1 MDVDQESA
9 PHVGVTRLSV
19 PLDGIEFILSGWS
32 GQGRLLA
39 ALASVDD
46 VEGID
51 RDWTGPALRSRARR
65 ILLEHIRRDLAQW
78 PRTADE
84 WLPHLP
90 ISARAEVDVSP
101 TPRGRVD
108 WRETSRRF
116 GWPARSFVT
125 RRRHREIAD
134 VTVSTL
140 AWTVDYLETSLRD
153 ITHHESA
160 EVIDASTQLAVDAAR
175 SALNVCDVPES
186 LPRPDRH
193 DLNALLTNGK
203 PWSHVE
209 PVTTKILRAETDLT
223 WFATQLL
230 APEPDFRWR
239 LFHLATAGR
248 VLLTLRDMGAKVS
261 WRSPMGSGASSGPNF
276 IATGKD
282 DVTAHIWFEADG
294 AHRYYSPTSE
304 ASLYGKVSKP
314 VEKRLSAI
322 GTDLAIYL
330 PDERRALLL
339 ECKFSSHGS
348 YVARDGYHQAAGYLL
363 NHQSDWASVWS
374 YVVAP
379 EETVSGRSHV
389 PLDHDGRRDRL
400 GITSPSNLTEVV
412 QEFLGYTPGSDA
424 S

>member
-9 PHVGVTRLSV
+9 QHVGVTRLSV
-19 PLDGIEFILSGWS
+19 PIDGIEFILSGWS

-39 ALASVDD
+39 TLASVDD

-51 RDWTGPALRSRARR
+51 RDWTGAALRNRARR

-78 PRTADE
+78 PKTADE

-90 ISARAEVDVSP
+90 ISARAEVSVSP
-101 TPRGRVD
+101 SPRGRVD

-140 AWTVDYLETSLRD
+140 AWTVTYLETSLRN
-153 ITHHESA
+153 ITRHESA
-160 EVIDASTQLAVDAAR
+160 DVIDEVTQLAIDAAR

-209 PVTTKILRAETDLT
+209 PVTAKILRAETDLT

-230 APEPDFRWR
+230 APDPDFRWR
-239 LFHLATAGR
+239 LFHLAIAGKI
-248 VLLTLRDMGAKVS
+248 LLTLRDMGAKVS

-276 IATGKD
+276 IATGD
-282 DVTAHIWFEADG
+282 DGVNAHVWFEADG
-294 AHRYYSPTSE
+294 AHKHYSATGE
-304 ASLYGKVSKP
+304 ASLYGEVSKP
-314 VEKRLSAI
+314 VEKRLADI
-322 GTDLAIYL
+322 GADLAIYL
-330 PDERRALLL
+330 PEERRALLL
-339 ECKFSSHGS
+339 ECKFSSDGS
-348 YVARDGYHQAAGYLL
+348 YVARNGYHQAAGYLL
-363 NHQSDWASVWS
+363 NHQSGWESVWS
-374 YVVAP
+374 YVVGP
-379 EETVSGRSHV
+379 EETMIGRSHV
-389 PLDHDGRRDRL
+389 PLDHEGRRDYL
-400 GITSPSNLTEVV
+400 GITSPSNLNEIV
-412 QEFLGYTPGSDA
+412 QEFLRCSPTPGGS
-424 S
+424 

>member
-1 MDVDQESA
+1 MGKESA
-9 PHVGVTRLSV
+9 PHVGVAQLSV
-19 PLDGIEFILSGWS
+19 PMDGIEFILSGWS
-32 GQGRLLA
+32 GQGRVLS

-51 RDWTGPALRSRARR
+51 RDWAESALRSRARR

-78 PRTADE
+78 PKTANE

-90 ISARAEVDVSP
+90 ISAHAEVSVSLA
-101 TPRGRVD
+101 PRGRVD

-140 AWTVDYLETSLRD
+140 AWTVAYLETSLRE
-153 ITHHESA
+153 ITRYERA
-160 EVIDASTQLAVDAAR
+160 DVIDEATQLAIEAAR

-186 LPRPDRH
+186 IPRPDRH
-193 DLNALLTNGK
+193 DVSALLTNGK

-230 APEPDFRWR
+230 APDPDFRWR
-239 LFHLATAGR
+239 LFHLAIAGKI
-248 VLLTLRDMGAKVS
+248 LLVLRDMGAKVS
-261 WRSPMGSGASSGPNF
+261 WRSPMGTGASSGPNF
-276 IATGKD
+276 IATGAD
-282 DVTAHIWFEADG
+282 DFIAHIWFEADG
-294 AHRYYSPTSE
+294 AHKHYSSTGE
-304 ASLYGKVSKP
+304 TSLYGEVSKP
-314 VEKRLSAI
+314 VEKRLAAI

-330 PDERRALLL
+330 PGERRALLL
-339 ECKFSSHGS
+339 ECKFSSYGS

-363 NHQSDWASVWS
+363 NHQNNWKSVWS

-379 EETVSGRSHV
+379 EETVVGRSHV
-389 PLDHDGRRDRL
+389 PLDREGRRDYL
-400 GITSPSNLTEVV
+400 GITSPSNLTEIVHD
-412 QEFLGYTPGSDA
+412 FLRGSCIPGES
-424 S
+424 